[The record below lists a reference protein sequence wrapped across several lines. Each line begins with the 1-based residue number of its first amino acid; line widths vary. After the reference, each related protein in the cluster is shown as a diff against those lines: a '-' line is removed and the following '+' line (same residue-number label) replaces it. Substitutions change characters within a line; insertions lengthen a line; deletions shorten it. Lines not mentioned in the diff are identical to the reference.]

1 MAQPT
6 VTELFESFE
15 NGLLEAEWEAV
26 NVEYPLVADLIRQLI
41 SAGVTPKVI
50 SSRAVQIV
58 GTTRTGMARR
68 LENAAWYWQNQR
80 VTESPINQNLASR
93 GVVVAGPR

>member
-1 MAQPT
+1 MAQPN
-6 VTELFESFE
+6 VNELFASFD

-41 SAGVTPKVI
+41 SAGVAPKVI

-68 LENAAWYWQNQR
+68 LENAALYWFNQTKQAPQGNIG
-80 VTESPINQNLASR
+80 VTVR
-93 GVVVAGPR
+93 